1 MTNNNEIRIE
11 ESSPM
16 KLHTDIDVSRISCN
30 NNTSTIGY
38 LNTQPIDISME
49 RPNSSFVKR

>member
-1 MTNNNEIRIE
+1 MRIE

-16 KLHTDIDVSRISCN
+16 RLHTDIDVSRISCN
-30 NNTSTIGY
+30 NNNSSNIGY

-49 RPNSSFVKR
+49 RPNSNSFVRR